1 MTLNKWNPGSS
12 TLPLQGDV
20 SNLLSRFFTD
30 MPMHFYD
37 RDELRPRADVE
48 EHEGH
53 YAIYAEVPGMKK
65 SDISIT
71 FQDDTLTISGERQA
85 PENADSATYRH
96 MERRY
101 GKFARSFRLPNP
113 VKADGIAA
121 TVTDGLLTVTVPKAE
136 EAKPR
141 QIQIA

>member
-1 MTLNKWNPGSS
+1 MTLSKWNPGSS
-12 TLPLQGDV
+12 ADALQSDFN
-20 SNLLSRFFTD
+20 NLLGRFFSD
-30 MPMHFYD
+30 VPLRFYD

-53 YAIYAEVPGMKK
+53 YTIVAEVPGLTK
-65 SDISIT
+65 SDVAVT
-71 FQDDTLTISGERQA
+71 FQDDTLTISGERKA
-85 PENADSATYRH
+85 PANVDSATYRH
-96 MERRY
+96 MERHY

-113 VKADGIAA
+113 IKGDGIKASVA
-121 TVTDGLLTVTVPKAE
+121 DGLLTVTVPKAE

>member
-12 TLPLQGDV
+12 APSLHSDV
-20 SNLLSRFFTD
+20 NNLLGRFFTD
-30 MPMHFYD
+30 MPMRFYD

-53 YAIYAEVPGMKK
+53 YTIIAEVPGLKK
-65 SDISIT
+65 SDIAVT
-71 FQDDTLTISGERQA
+71 FQDDTLTISGENQA
-85 PENADSATYRH
+85 AGNVDSATYRH
-96 MERRY
+96 MERHH

-113 VKADGIAA
+113 VDPDGIAA
-121 TVTDGLLTVTVPKAE
+121 TVIDGLLTVTVPKAE

-141 QIQIA
+141 QIQIL